1 MRIISIACRNLNSL
15 RGSREHRLD
24 FEAAPLEGCG
34 LFAIT
39 GPTGAGKTTLL
50 DALTLALYNRTPRQE
65 SSQALLSHGA
75 GEGWAEVVYEVE
87 AGRFLSRWSLQRAHK
102 KRGGNLQTPVIEV
115 CTWPDGKVLTQNST
129 QSIKQNVQLTG
140 LDYDQFTRSVLL
152 AQGGFDEFLKAK
164 EDKRAGLLERMT
176 GTAIYK
182 QLSRQ
187 AFERKAAEEK
197 DEEALAAQ
205 LGFVNLLA
213 PEEIAV
219 KVTETEGLAAQLG
232 TATQAVAALREQH
245 EWHGK
250 LAELAGKLVA
260 ATATIGRAEAERAS
274 HRPALDRLS
283 AHQAVEPFE
292 EPWNAARHTEAEARK
307 AGENFHNLDTQAKGA
322 ATKLEKAQV
331 ITAEL
336 AFAWQQTA
344 QALQREQHPL
354 TEAIGQLP
362 RLQTLY
368 KVWQDA
374 TAAETGRRKACQD
387 TQQRLTDAE
396 AQLARDQQQL
406 SDLTAWL
413 TTHATDAQ
421 LPTRLTELANLLT
434 SRDRVLKEHQERS
447 SEVKRLL
454 SNLDGARQK
463 RSAADKAGQQAAEAL
478 QTLGQEATAG
488 AQAHASLWHDAQ
500 ARTSQLQTELT
511 AAQRQRGQWY
521 EQLVGK
527 QFLADHQNLLR
538 AGQPCP
544 VCGALEH
551 LSTGTDTSEE
561 AIQQLSSQVAEAD
574 EVLATLTLAQTTNQE
589 LLALLSTITPLAA
602 PPTAQRPLTDAAAAL
617 RQARPLMAALLEIPT
632 SRAGFKGQQQQAAAA
647 AASAQEQQEMVQS
660 QVQDA
665 STKLEDIKQEGKRLA
680 DKINQLAAD
689 FNASFDPHRPQ
700 ELQATF
706 SRRAQQFEDKT
717 TAEHK
722 LEKELA
728 GIQATL
734 GNLREQLAALQTE
747 QQQATEQRHQAEAD
761 YTACAAAIA
770 RVHPGFASPQAALSH
785 WKDAELLARQQH
797 EQQQRAEADAAE
809 RHRTLL
815 ARKADQETQRDD
827 ALDRAKILF
836 ADLDRDL
843 LAAGHDPKTLRMS
856 AILLPAAERPTL
868 RALHSRLHGAVENAQ
883 AIYHQLAEE
892 QRYIQQLARSPE
904 PAETVAA
911 AYSEAQRAQQA
922 LRDSLLLLR
931 KSLADDEANRQRYAT
946 LADQLAAQKAETR
959 RWRNLHELIG
969 HSEGTK
975 FSRFAQG
982 LTLARL
988 VALAN
993 QHLSQFNDRYQL
1005 RRKDDATLSL
1015 LVADAYDDCT
1025 RDVSTLS
1032 GGETFLASLALALG
1046 LAELASANAASLDSL
1061 FIDEGFGTLDADTL
1075 DVALAALSSL
1085 RRRGKTIGII
1095 THVSP
1100 DILRDYIDTQVVV
1113 ERVGQGTSRL
1123 RLLPETTAA

>member
-1 MRIISIACRNLNSL
+1 VRIISIACRNLNSL

-24 FEAAPLEGCG
+24 FTAAPLEGCG

-39 GPTGAGKTTLL
+39 GATGAGKTTLL
-50 DALTLALYNRTPRQE
+50 DAITLALYNRTPRQA
-65 SSQALLSHGA
+65 SSQALLSHGE

-102 KRGGNLQTPVIEV
+102 KRGGNLQTPLIEV
-115 CTWPDGKVLTQNST
+115 CSLPDRKILAQNATQG
-129 QSIKQNVQLTG
+129 IRQNVLLTG

-152 AQGGFDEFLKAK
+152 AQGSFAEFLRAK
-164 EDKRAGLLERMT
+164 DDERAGLLERMT

-187 AFERKAAEEK
+187 AFERKTAEEK
-197 DEEALAAQ
+197 AEDALGAQ
-205 LGFVNLLA
+205 LGFVNLLSS
-213 PEEIAV
+213 EEIAA
-219 KVTETEGLAAQLG
+219 KTADLANLTARLAA
-232 TATQAVAALREQH
+232 ATQAAAALREQH

-250 LAELAGKLVA
+250 LTELAEKLAAAAA
-260 ATATIGRAEAERAS
+260 ATGRAEAEQAS
-274 HRPALDRLS
+274 HRPALDRLA
-283 AHQAVEPFE
+283 AHQAVEQFE
-292 EPWNAARHTEAEARK
+292 EPWNAARTTEAEARK
-307 AGENFHNLDTQAKGA
+307 AGEKFHELDALAKGA
-322 ATKLEKAQV
+322 ATRRSK
-331 ITAEL
+331 
-336 AFAWQQTA
+336 A
-344 QALQREQHPL
+344 QALTATLAAAWQKAEADLAREKPPL
-354 TEAIGQLP
+354 TEAISQLP
-362 RLQTLY
+362 RLQTLH

-374 TAAETGRRKACQD
+374 AATEASRRQAYRE
-387 TQQRLTDAE
+387 TQQRLTAAE
-396 AQLARDQQQL
+396 AQLARDRQHL
-406 SDLTAWL
+406 SDLTTWL
-413 TTHATDAQ
+413 TSHAADAQ
-421 LPTRLTELANLLT
+421 LPTRLTELDNLLT
-434 SRDRVLKEHQERS
+434 SRRRVLKEHQERS
-447 SEVKRLL
+447 GELKQLL

-463 RSAADKAGQQAAEAL
+463 RSAADQAGQQAAEAL
-478 QTLGQEATAG
+478 QALEQEAATG
-488 AQAHASLWHDAQ
+488 AQAHAALWQEAQ
-500 ARTSQLQTELT
+500 ARTRQLHTELA

-551 LSTGTDTSEE
+551 PSTGTDTSEE
-561 AIQQLSSQVAEAD
+561 AIQQLSGQIAEAD
-574 EVLATLTLAQTTNQE
+574 ETLAALTLAQTTNQE

-602 PPTAQRPLTDAAAAL
+602 APVPTRPLIDAATAL
-617 RQARPLMAALLEIPT
+617 RQARPLMASLLEIPT
-632 SRAGFKGQQQQAAAA
+632 SRASFRGQQAAAA
-647 AASAQEQQEMVQS
+647 AASASAQEQQET
-660 QVQDA
+660 VQDQVRA
-665 STKLEDIKQEGKRLA
+665 ITAKLEDIKQEGKQLA
-680 DKINQLAAD
+680 DKINKLAAD
-689 FNASFDPHRPQ
+689 FNARFDPHQPQ

-706 SRRAQQFEDKT
+706 GKRARQFEEKT
-717 TAEHK
+717 LAHHK
-722 LEKELA
+722 LEKELS
-728 GIQATL
+728 GTQAAL
-734 GNLREQLAALQTE
+734 GGLREQLAALHSE
-747 QQQATEQRHQAEAD
+747 QQQAAGQRGQAEAEH
-761 YTACAAAIA
+761 TACATAIA
-770 RVHPGFASPQAALSH
+770 QAHPGFASPQVALAH
-785 WKDAELLARQQH
+785 WQQAEQLARQQH
-797 EQQQRAEADAAE
+797 EQQQRAENEEAK
-809 RHRTLL
+809 RHDTLL

-827 ALDRAKILF
+827 ALARAKILF

-843 LAAGHDPKTLRMS
+843 VAAGHDPKTLRLS
-856 AILLPAAERPTL
+856 AVLLPATERPTL
-868 RALHSRLHGAVENAQ
+868 RALHARLHGAVENAQ
-883 AIYHQLAEE
+883 AIQQQVAEE
-892 QRYIQQLARSPE
+892 QRLTQQLARSSE
-904 PAETVAA
+904 PAETVAT
-911 AYSEAQRAQQA
+911 AYQEAQQAQQA
-922 LRDSLLLLR
+922 LRDELLLLR
-931 KSLADDEANRQRYAT
+931 KFLADDEANRQRYAA

-1046 LAELASANAASLDSL
+1046 LAELAAANAARLDSL

-1100 DILRDYIDTQVVV
+1100 EILRDYIDTQVVV

-1123 RLLPETTAA
+1123 RLLPEATTA